1 MRLPPLRDTLR
12 YATIAGSHS
21 NQVLRSWYYGIEH
34 ENPNITVNGRLSME
48 VLERNDLA
56 YHRAVKDG
64 CMYDVVASCVVDEF
78 PEFCS
83 LSQSAANAAN
93 QVARPEAELQICCK
107 MLGFIKNQVGDQP
120 TPYQDIAPQILRSKP
135 PRPECIPHLYNFMIR
150 CGGGKSAH
158 LFQNTESFV
167 KSYGHSGRSFGVK
180 AWDNLG
186 LDVRQK
192 GMEQCVLWRHA
203 MLKAMYCH
211 QEGLVTHA
219 DIKKSLQQRDLFAK
233 VMQFEVLHQDVR
245 KFGESLTDLS
255 ARQRLMGL
263 GIFEVV
269 SVIAIL
275 GKKPK
280 ESVHPFEPCNDTT
293 EAASQCAQ
301 FWRKFS
307 EDHRN
312 SPWDP
317 VAAATTAPSSSS
329 AAPAGMKS
337 RTIVNVWS

>member
-180 AWDNLG
+180 AWDQPWFGCPPEGYGAVCALATCHAESNVLSPRG
-186 LDVRQK
+186 IGHPRRYQEELAAEGSFRQ
-192 GMEQCVLWRHA
+192 GHA
-203 MLKAMYCH
+203 IR
-211 QEGLVTHA
+211 G
-219 DIKKSLQQRDLFAK
+219 
-233 VMQFEVLHQDVR
+233 
-245 KFGESLTDLS
+245 
-255 ARQRLMGL
+255 
-263 GIFEVV
+263 
-269 SVIAIL
+269 
-275 GKKPK
+275 
-280 ESVHPFEPCNDTT
+280 
-293 EAASQCAQ
+293 
-301 FWRKFS
+301 
-307 EDHRN
+307 
-312 SPWDP
+312 
-317 VAAATTAPSSSS
+317 TAP
-329 AAPAGMKS
+329 
-337 RTIVNVWS
+337 RCQEVW